1 MEHFFFHHF
10 KFYHA
15 LYFTHKLL
23 LARIE
28 QRLLV
33 RVLWYAGVSYQGM
46 GLLYEIQTIG
56 CWRVLF
62 TDQMQNY
69 MGLDEREPLQ

>member
-1 MEHFFFHHF
+1 MEHF
-10 KFYHA
+10 YYIA
-15 LYFTHKLL
+15 LSIITPSILHTSS

-46 GLLYEIQTIG
+46 GLRYEIPTIG

-62 TDQMQNY
+62 TDQMQND